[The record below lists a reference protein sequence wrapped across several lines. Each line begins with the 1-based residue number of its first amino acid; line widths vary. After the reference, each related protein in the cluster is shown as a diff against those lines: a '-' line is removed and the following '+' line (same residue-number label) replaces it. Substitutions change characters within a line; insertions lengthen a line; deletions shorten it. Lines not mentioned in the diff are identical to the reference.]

1 MKLTHTFLA
10 ISIFSAAQLVS
21 AQAEKPYPFVDQLLE
36 KYYPHNEKALKIFNK
51 NELDEKT
58 NKQCHFKEYK
68 DPEQPMAGYC
78 MKFVSEELVDTAQGK
93 RRYIF
98 LSGDRLTGCKDCL
111 GLNSLFVFTSTDGKD
126 WQLVKHKEIEGGHGY
141 WGRGS
146 VNVKWLETGPGL
158 WGIASEQDYM
168 LGGERR
174 STVIL
179 HDDGKE
185 IRDTVIRT
193 YFDGLGGPEY
203 CNDEKNLKLSNVTQA
218 ECYANSVNL
227 KATIDERKD
236 LPAVDNTYPLQ
247 VTVDG
252 YDGMKLIGEGKDAKG
267 QPIKEYKQEK
277 FIFSYDAEKHDYIT
291 PANYPEALTSSAIK
305 GN

>member
-1 MKLTHTFLA
+1 MKLTRTLLA
-10 ISIFSAAQLVS
+10 ISLFTAAQLVT
-21 AQAEKPYPFVDQLLE
+21 AQAEKPDAFVQQLLE
-36 KYYPHNEKALKIFNK
+36 TQYPHNEKALKIFNK
-51 NELDEKT
+51 NKLDEKT
-58 NKQCHFKEYK
+58 NKQCYFKEYE
-68 DPEQPMAGYC
+68 DSEQPMAGYC
-78 MKFVSEELVDTAQGK
+78 MKFVSEKLVDTAQGK

-111 GLNSLFVFTSTDGKD
+111 DLNSLFVFTSIDGED
-126 WQLVKHKEIEGGHGY
+126 WQLVDHTDIVGSNGD

-146 VNVKWLETGPGL
+146 VDVKWLETGPGL

-227 KATIDERKD
+227 KATIDVRKD

-252 YDGMKLIGEGKDAKG
+252 YDGMKLMGEGKDAKG

-291 PANYPEALTSSAIK
+291 PANYPEALKSSAIK